1 MGRRVFA
8 DKGAR
13 DVYLC
18 TPSMF
23 NRELSWLTFDRRVL
37 ELAEDETVP
46 LLERVRFLSIVS
58 SNLDEFF
65 EIRVAGLM
73 QQEESATHPATREF
87 LQEVL
92 RQAHSLVDAQQACW
106 RDLLLPALRKEG
118 IFVKSKA
125 QLDDQDLAELSPRFD
140 RDILPA
146 LTPLAIDP
154 SHPFPVLTNKGL
166 YLLALL
172 RDPESGEVRRAVVP
186 IPRVL
191 PRIVVLGAGQR
202 RSFTLLSLVIALHI
216 DRLFPGLEV
225 LGAWAFRITRNSDLY
240 VDEEESGN
248 LLEAIEDEI
257 RNLRK
262 GAPVRLEIEAL
273 APAEEVAWL
282 LKSIGLSAD
291 NAFRSEGPVNM
302 VRLASLIDLAGRP
315 DLLFPTFVPALS
327 PDFTSPERLYQR
339 IAKQDLLL
347 HHPYESFNPVVDFIR
362 QAARDE
368 AVVAIKLTL
377 YRTSGDSPVVEALKE
392 AARNGKQV
400 TALVE
405 LRARFDELNNIEWAR
420 QLEEAGAHVVYGLH
434 GLKTHCK
441 ACLVVRQ
448 EKGGLRRY
456 AHLGTGNYNPKTA
469 RLYTDF
475 SLFTADEEVCADV
488 GLLFNVLTG
497 NLAKPK
503 FRHLLIA
510 PFDLHRGIIDL
521 IRAEASAAKHGRKAA
536 IFAKVNSLVDPDVI
550 QALYEASQ
558 AGVKVELV
566 VRGVCCLVPGVPGK
580 SENIRV
586 RSVLGRFLEHSRLF
600 RFENSGGEPVLLMG
614 SADWMPRNFIR
625 RVECVFPIRN
635 KQLRRR
641 VEQEILGTYAERL
654 GDAKFLRPD
663 GAYEPALPSGRR
675 GPQAQEAFLALA
687 NRLQPE
693 SVSAKPKN
701 RGRSVRRPR

>member
-1 MGRRVFA
+1 
-8 DKGAR
+8 
-13 DVYLC
+13 
-18 TPSMF
+18 MF
-23 NRELSWLTFDRRVL
+23 DRELSWLTFDRRVL
-37 ELAEDETVP
+37 QLAEDATVP

-73 QQEESATHPATREF
+73 QQEESASHPATREF
-87 LQEVL
+87 LQAVL
-92 RQAHSLVDAQQACW
+92 READALVEAQQACW
-106 RDLLLPALRKEG
+106 RDQLVPALAHVGIVVKGKEE
-118 IFVKSKA
+118 
-125 QLDDQDLAELSPRFD
+125 LDAADRALLSPRFD
-140 RDILPA
+140 RDIFPA

-172 RDPESGEVRRAVVP
+172 REPDSGEVRRAVVP
-186 IPRVL
+186 VPRVL
-191 PRIVVLGAGQR
+191 PRIVSLDAEGR
-202 RSFTLLSLVIALHI
+202 RSFTLLSHVIELFV

-225 LGAWAFRITRNSDLY
+225 LGAWSFRITRNSDLY
-240 VDEEESGN
+240 VDEEEAGN

-262 GAPVRLEIEAL
+262 GAPVRLEIVAQ
-273 APAEEVAWL
+273 APEEEVTWL
-282 LKSIGLSAD
+282 LRSIGLHAD
-291 NAFRSEGPVNM
+291 NAFRSVGPVNM
-302 VRLASLIDLAGRP
+302 VRLGSLIDLVGRP
-315 DLLFPTFVPALS
+315 DLLYPTFVPALAGEFA
-327 PDFTSPERLYQR
+327 DPEKLYQR
-339 IAKQDLLL
+339 IAKHDLLL

-368 AVVAIKLTL
+368 SVVAIKLTL

-475 SLFTADEEVCADV
+475 SLFTADEELAADV

-497 NLAKPK
+497 NLARPR
-503 FRHLLIA
+503 FRHLLAA
-510 PFDLHRGIIDL
+510 PFDLHRGILDL
-521 IRAEASAAKHGRKAA
+521 IAAEASAAKHGRKAR

-550 QALYEASQ
+550 QALYKASQ
-558 AGVKVELV
+558 AGVDIDLV
-566 VRGVCCLVPGVPGK
+566 VRGICCLIPGVPGK
-580 SENIRV
+580 SERIRV

-600 RFENSGGEPVLLMG
+600 RFENAGGEPVILMG
-614 SADWMPRNFIR
+614 SADWMPRNFLR
-625 RVECVFPIRN
+625 RIECVFPIRS
-635 KQLRRR
+635 KSLRRR
-641 VEQEILGTYAERL
+641 VEQEILATYAERL
-654 GDAKFLRPD
+654 GDARLLRPD
-663 GAYEPALPSGRR
+663 GTYDSALPEGRR
-675 GPQAQEAFLALA
+675 GPQAQEAFLAMA

-693 SVSAKPKN
+693 PISEAKKP
-701 RGRSVRRPR
+701 RGRSARRPR